1 MKTKINSVEAEGDFH
16 PSCIRLTPK
25 AIEVINELQAGGT
38 LLTKLHTNE
47 DFTDSGIDDA
57 IKTINELMDFIFSM
71 YSWKMNDFDETGK
84 VDFAFELLE
93 NIHRASYI
101 KYFFDSLRARP
112 EPDMFER
119 KPETK

>member
-1 MKTKINSVEAEGDFH
+1 MKKDKENTVMDLN
-16 PSCIRLTPK
+16 CIRLTPK

-57 IKTINELMDFIFSM
+57 IKTINELLDFIFSM
-71 YSWKMNDFDETGK
+71 YTWKMNDLDKTGK

-101 KYFFDSLRARP
+101 KYFFDSLRACP
-112 EPDMFER
+112 ECDMFER